1 MNLQNISIKAKDL
14 KEEVLNFSDL
24 LDSLLKT
31 QQELKDALPLSEGL
45 TQEEMIDSYTNVFL
59 EKFLELQS
67 SYRRIIDKID
77 NIGM

>member
-14 KEEVLNFSDL
+14 KEEVLNLSDL

-31 QQELKDALPLSEGL
+31 QQELKDALSLSEGL